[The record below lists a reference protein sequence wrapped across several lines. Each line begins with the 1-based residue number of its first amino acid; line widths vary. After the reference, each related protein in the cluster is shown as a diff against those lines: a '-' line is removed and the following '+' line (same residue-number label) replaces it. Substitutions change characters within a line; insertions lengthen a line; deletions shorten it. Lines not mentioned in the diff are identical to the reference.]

1 MINLIL
7 TIIILVLVL
16 YMVIIKETFVQ
27 LDPKKCN
34 YLPWGPDL
42 KSCVEYCKNPSKD
55 IKQFYTNCTTEK
67 CINLCNGCEDIDRC
81 QWINPYVKDVN
92 SVNTN
97 FNQEI
102 QLTEVTENNSIYFT
116 TYNPNEVNIEWEDE
130 HRSNNYMIH
139 YVEGTQMNNN
149 VKIIFTDL
157 NFLKFKLDIVAQ
169 EEDNSDTETSVEEV
183 IYNNPLLNSGSKY
196 LFKVYGLNTDKLN
209 TESNILTILT

>member
-16 YMVIIKETFVQ
+16 YMVIIKETFVH
-27 LDPKKCN
+27 LDPTKCN

-67 CINLCNGCEDIDRC
+67 CIDLCNGCGTNDNTYNDDIDRC

-97 FNQEI
+97 FNQDI
-102 QLTEVTENNSIYFT
+102 QLTEVTSENKSIYFT

-130 HRSNNYMIH
+130 NRSNNYMIH
-139 YVEGTQMNNN
+139 YVEEKQMNNN
-149 VKIIFTDL
+149 VRIIYTDL
-157 NFLKFKLDIVAQ
+157 NFFKFSK
-169 EEDNSDTETSVEEV
+169 SDTNTDYP
-183 IYNNPLLNSGSKY
+183 ILNPNSKY
-196 LFKVYGLNTDKLN
+196 VFKVYGLNTDKPN
-209 TESNILTILT
+209 TESNILTIHT